1 MPLRLDARQRL
12 TWEKLSGDRYLA
24 HSVLGKAGLPLKY
37 YHWDGK
43 GWKNRIETVRRD
55 DLFNDDSL
63 LSARA
68 IPLVLGHPKSGRY
81 DNNKEGLLV
90 GHTFDTFL
98 REDDQ
103 LIMPVVV
110 DDIRGVRIINDAIT
124 SGFMAEVSPGYSI
137 EGLERQDDLF
147 YQIGR
152 RYDHLALLS
161 PGEGRG
167 GQAIA
172 LRTDS
177 QDDIAGAE
185 TQFFFVGEVS
195 KQTNSNL
202 ELEGDKNSPSR
213 TTKGGS
219 NLKVKLDGKEF
230 EIEDAELAIAISNV
244 NTRIDSL
251 TSEKDAVFA
260 DKSKIEGELAGI
272 KTRLDAAESSKPTED
287 AIATDIQERL
297 DTWVVVLPA
306 LRSDKKEFQPDYKL
320 TPNDIKRVY
329 LNAKHPDIKLDGK
342 DAAYVDGL
350 WDALKPS
357 PKSEDEGA
365 IDRTDALLDQLN
377 RADGT
382 PKPEDDPIMTKVRD
396 RYKNAYKRKSGAM
409 N

>member
-1 MPLRLDARQRL
+1 MPLRLDARQKL

-24 HSVLGKAGLPLKY
+24 HSVLGKAELPLKY

-43 GWKNRIETVRRD
+43 GWRNRIETVRCD
-55 DLFNDDSL
+55 DLFNDESL

-110 DDIRGVRIINDAIT
+110 DDIRGVRVIDDAVA
-124 SGFMAEVSPGYSI
+124 SGLMAEVSPGYSI
-137 EGLERQDDLF
+137 QSLERQDNLF

-172 LRTDS
+172 FRTDS
-177 QDDIAGAE
+177 EDIAVAD
-185 TQFFFVGEVS
+185 TQYFDLKVS
-195 KQTNSNL
+195 NKKTNSL
-202 ELEGDKNSPSR
+202 ELEGELSPSR
-213 TTKGGS
+213 TQSGGTK
-219 NLKVKLDGKEF
+219 LKVKLDGKEF
-230 EIEDAELAIAISNV
+230 EIEDAELALAIERT

-251 TSEKDAVFA
+251 TA
-260 DKSKIEGELAGI
+260 DKSKVEGELAGV

-287 AIATDIQERL
+287 AIAVDIQERL
-297 DTWVVVLPA
+297 DTWVSVLPT
-306 LRSDKKEFQPDYKL
+306 LRTDKKDFQPDYKL
-320 TPNDIKRVY
+320 TPTEIKQLY
-329 LNAKHPDIKLDGK
+329 LKAKHPDIKLDGK
-342 DAAYVDGL
+342 SAAYVDGL
-350 WDALKPS
+350 WDALKPVL
-357 PKSEDEGA
+357 KSTDEET
-365 IDRTDALLDQLN
+365 IDRTDALLEQLN
-377 RADGT
+377 RADAA
-382 PKPEDDPIMTKVRD
+382 PKDEKDDPLMDKIRD
-396 RYKNAYKRKSGAM
+396 RYKTAHKKTKTGAM

>member
-1 MPLRLDARQRL
+1 MPLRLDARQSL

-43 GWKNRIETVRRD
+43 GWKSRIETVRHD
-55 DLFNDDSL
+55 ELFNDESL
-63 LSARA
+63 LTARA

-90 GHTFDTFL
+90 GHTFDSFL
-98 REDDQ
+98 REDEQ

-110 DDIRGVRIINDAIT
+110 DDIRGVRIVNDAIA
-124 SGFMAEVSPGYSI
+124 SGLMAEVSPGYSI
-137 EGLERQDDLF
+137 TGLDRQDDIF

-185 TQFFFVGEVS
+185 TQFFFISEVS
-195 KQTNSNL
+195 KQKNSNL
-202 ELEGDKNSPSR
+202 ELKGELSPSR
-213 TTKGGS
+213 IKTGGTK
-219 NLKVKLDGKEF
+219 LKVKLDGKEF
-230 EIEDAELAIAISNV
+230 EIEDTELALAIERT

-251 TSEKDAVFA
+251 TA
-260 DKSKIEGELAGI
+260 DKSKVEGELAGV

-287 AIATDIQERL
+287 AIAADIQERL
-297 DTWVVVLPA
+297 DTWVSVLST
-306 LRSDKKEFQPDYKL
+306 LRTDKKDFQPDYKL
-320 TPNDIKRVY
+320 TPTEIKQLY
-329 LNAKHPDIKLDGK
+329 LKVKHPDIKLDSK
-342 DAAYVDGL
+342 NAAYVDGL
-350 WDALKPS
+350 WDALKPA
-357 PKSEDEGA
+357 PKSTDEEA
-365 IDRTDALLDQLN
+365 IDRTDALLEQLN
-377 RADGT
+377 RADASD
-382 PKPEDDPIMTKVRD
+382 PKEPDADDKMKAIAG
-396 RYKNAYKRKSGAM
+396 RYQNAYKKNKKGAM